1 MFPSSDS
8 KLILKMT
15 ALSVI
20 FFIFPTACSVA
31 AFSDDKTTE
40 TEKNRLIYNQ
50 GELYNIKKFASPNTI
65 IGSPIDG
72 LLYCEKGLDTFHKSS
87 LLNPKSNNKLT
98 NHYSSIP
105 EANDIYNV
113 VNVPESG
120 PEWFSI
126 IVSLLALLSSFIIPY
141 LQHKNERKEA
151 INEGYWIREVIM
163 PKVNGLAFEV
173 TAAFKRAIPLAEDD
187 FLIALQDQLFPKLG
201 ELRESFYLF
210 NSFSSV
216 TTDIENLDNICDE
229 LEQKVSDNIDLPLET
244 RINDISRFHL
254 VLIQNLIDIHKKIG

>member
-8 KLILKMT
+8 RTILKMT

-20 FFIFPTACSVA
+20 FFVLPTACSVS
-31 AFSDDKTTE
+31 AFSDDKTT
-40 TEKNRLIYNQ
+40 TTAKNPLISNQ
-50 GELYNIKKFASPNTI
+50 GEPFNLKKLTTPSTI
-65 IGSPIDG
+65 IGTPTDG
-72 LLYCEKGLDTFHKSS
+72 LMYCEKAIDTFHKSS
-87 LLNPKSNNKLT
+87 LLSPKSIGTLT
-98 NHYSSIP
+98 NHYESTP
-105 EANDIYNV
+105 VANDVYNI
-113 VNVPESG
+113 VNIPESG

-126 IVSLLALLSSFIIPY
+126 IVSLLALIASLLIPY
-141 LQHKNERKEA
+141 FQHKNERKEA

-173 TAAFKRAIPLAEDD
+173 TAAFKHAMPLTEDD

-216 TTDIENLDNICDE
+216 TADIENLDNICDE

-254 VLIQNLIDIHKKIG
+254 FLIKNLIDIHKKIG